1 MGLGNHGRDA
11 VQIRGLSSQHKQI
24 QRLDRYGH
32 GEAQGIIA
40 EVAIPIYLMTTARKG
55 LSSIQFAKEVGVT
68 QKTVRFMELR
78 IRKACDTE
86 NTLLA
91 GGVEI
96 DEAYFGGK
104 EKNKHASKR
113 QALV

>member
-1 MGLGNHGRDA
+1 MWGLY
-11 VQIRGLSSQHKQI
+11 SQQKQV
-24 QRLDRYGH
+24 QRLDWYGH

-55 LSSIQFAKEVGVT
+55 LSSIQFAKEVSVIQET
-68 QKTVRFMELR
+68 ARFMELR

-86 NTLLA
+86 NMMLA

-96 DEAYFGGK
+96 DEACFGGK
-104 EKNKHASKR
+104 GKNKHASKR

>member
-1 MGLGNHGRDA
+1 M
-11 VQIRGLSSQHKQI
+11 QI

-55 LSSIQFAKEVGVT
+55 LSSIQFAKEVDVI
-68 QKTVRFMELR
+68 QKTAWFMELR

-86 NTLLA
+86 NRMMA
-91 GGVEI
+91 GELEI
-96 DEAYFGGK
+96 DEAYIGGK
-104 EKNKHASKR
+104 EKSKHAYKR